1 MIMGMILLIV
11 YGFPV
16 EGLSVEDL
24 SCDVIDWWKADSAR
38 FPLIAKAAKI
48 VLAVQ
53 PHLRRYVSDFSSGP
67 STWEQLIGWHDFL
80 MTLLRPSSW
89 HSIT

>member
-48 VLAVQ
+48 V
-53 PHLRRYVSDFSSGP
+53 
-67 STWEQLIGWHDFL
+67 
-80 MTLLRPSSW
+80 
-89 HSIT
+89 